1 MKISTFSTFKK
12 EYILFT
18 EILYLEKQDFEIF
31 LYCMIFNNQLR
42 SFVYL
47 ALYAIQ
53 DRMRLMQR
61 KTKFGPNRQT
71 QKEICFHEMGQLAL
85 LHRGG

>member
-1 MKISTFSTFKK
+1 MERQFIQQNQPAIGALSAFCNFP
-12 EYILFT
+12 
-18 EILYLEKQDFEIF
+18 
-31 LYCMIFNNQLR
+31 YCMIFNNQLR

-61 KTKFGPNRQT
+61 KTKFGQT
-71 QKEICFHEMGQLAL
+71 QKEICFHNFESESN
-85 LHRGG
+85 